1 MVLLVWFSY
10 RIALWNLTS
19 LGLQYVCLPKIA
31 HMKQVSSSSKLLTFT
46 SLALWHAILC
56 RYVLTQFN
64 SHTLNTHISQSYPP
78 AVFGGP
84 KKQGFV
90 DVLACHQT
98 PDYNAWYR
106 GSADAVRR
114 NLPVILEQYRGAGIP
129 EELLILSGQAVYRM
143 VSKAWA
149 ISTSNYYLLW
159 LTASE
164 LRNQC
169 LLETLIQLHD
179 LFKHGCRIM

>member
-1 MVLLVWFSY
+1 MEAGMPSMLQF
-10 RIALWNLTS
+10 
-19 LGLQYVCLPKIA
+19 GLMCSV
-31 HMKQVSSSSKLLTFT
+31 
-46 SLALWHAILC
+46 C

-64 SHTLNTHISQSYPP
+64 SHTLNTHITQSYPP

-129 EELLILSGQAVYRM
+129 EELLILSGQAIYRM
-143 VSKAWA
+143 VRSQCQEYQKAQT
-149 ISTSNYYLLW
+149 STGLP
-159 LTASE
+159 T
-164 LRNQC
+164 
-169 LLETLIQLHD
+169 T
-179 LFKHGCRIM
+179 

>member
-1 MVLLVWFSY
+1 M
-10 RIALWNLTS
+10 
-19 LGLQYVCLPKIA
+19 
-31 HMKQVSSSSKLLTFT
+31 
-46 SLALWHAILC
+46 
-56 RYVLTQFN
+56 LTQFN
-64 SHTLNTHISQSYPP
+64 SHTLNTHITNSYPP

-114 NLPVILEQYRGAGIP
+114 NLPVILEQYRGAGVP

-143 VSKAWA
+143 VGPYPQ
-149 ISTSNYYLLW
+149 ISTCFS
-159 LTASE
+159 
-164 LRNQC
+164 LR
-169 LLETLIQLHD
+169 
-179 LFKHGCRIM
+179 

>member
-1 MVLLVWFSY
+1 MDSYASPECPFSKHKP
-10 RIALWNLTS
+10 LHEE
-19 LGLQYVCLPKIA
+19 VC
-31 HMKQVSSSSKLLTFT
+31 SC
-46 SLALWHAILC
+46 C

-64 SHTLNTHISQSYPP
+64 SHTLNTHITQCYPP

-143 VSKAWA
+143 VGPLAHPCLHLFYS
-149 ISTSNYYLLW
+149 SHTNRLPVSYQYHFQRLL
-159 LTASE
+159 
-164 LRNQC
+164 
-169 LLETLIQLHD
+169 I
-179 LFKHGCRIM
+179 